1 MPPLSA
7 PKPNPY
13 VDTRL
18 AVISK
23 STTKSPA
30 PHEVLAVVGDLLRRP
45 SVLRGAVVE
54 SELAAALSALRPSEV
69 VGALAQLDV
78 TTCEESLT
86 RAAAEAFDAAF
97 ADSIEERDLFA
108 EAALLGLLVR
118 DRVESVVFAARR
130 FASETGDQSV
140 VDAVRA
146 SDAQFAVVDRALTQ
160 KHARSLTGI
169 NAERRSSFDEL
180 DPEARERAVWFSACL
195 DADGLLHSLAV
206 DPTEALPSGI
216 FPALVPGTAAAV
228 QRDVESSSLPSFTAK
243 QPNGGAMRFDDAE
256 SSALYRVTL
265 GTASAAERAF
275 LEQRARADADLA
287 VAIREAS
294 DSDSD
299 SDSDTAPID

>member
-13 VDTRL
+13 VETRL
-18 AVISK
+18 AVLSK
-23 STTKSPA
+23 SSTKSPA

-45 SVLRGAVVE
+45 SALRGAVIE
-54 SELAAALSALRPSEV
+54 SELSAALSALGPSEV
-69 VGALAQLDV
+69 VGALAHLDV

-118 DRVESVVFAARR
+118 DRVESIVFAARR
-130 FASETGDQSV
+130 FASETGDPSV

-146 SDAQFAVVDRALTQ
+146 SDAQFAVVDRALTR

-169 NAERRSSFDEL
+169 NAERRSSFEEL
-180 DPEARERAVWFSACL
+180 DPEARERAVWFSARL
-195 DADGLLHSLAV
+195 DADGLLHSLAI
-206 DPTEALPSGI
+206 DPAQAIPNGI
-216 FPALVPGTAAAV
+216 LPALVQGRAATV

-243 QPNGGAMRFDDAE
+243 QLSDGATRFDDAE

-275 LEQRARADADLA
+275 LEQRARASADLG
-287 VAIREAS
+287 VAIREATDT
-294 DSDSD
+294 DSDAAS
-299 SDSDTAPID
+299 IE